1 MKINEETQA
10 FIAALLFGGIG
21 IISLAWVAM
30 QAPDA
35 QSPVALVFAG
45 DKTQEAK
52 FAAISQAEGKLIR
65 FGATDNV
72 IIAQF
77 DHLSL
82 NDIKTQ
88 TGALSILDAKATGA
102 CSIETARNGL

>member
-10 FIAALLFGGIG
+10 LVTAVLFGALG
-21 IISLAWVAM
+21 IIALAWVAM
-30 QAPDA
+30 QARDA
-35 QSPVALVFAG
+35 QSPVALVFTG
-45 DKTQEAK
+45 GKTQEAK
-52 FAAISQAEGKLIR
+52 LAAISQAEGKLIR
-65 FGATDNV
+65 FGASDNV

-88 TGALSILDAKATGA
+88 TGAISILDAKATGA
-102 CSIETARNGL
+102 CSIKTARNGL